1 MPDSSSPQPHVPAE
15 TKGRHKTIAVV
26 AGEWHLRALVRA
38 AIENKRTSVVEAL
51 TLQDMS
57 ALAHDERLDLVILD
71 ADLAPDNTVPD
82 YTSLFCD
89 PVFAAIPLIVLT
101 DRTARDVTA
110 LTGASQQVRTLY
122 KHFSPFE
129 LLNIVYT
136 LTGY

>member
-38 AIENKRTSVVEAL
+38 AVENKRTSVVEASS
-51 TLQDMS
+51 LQ
-57 ALAHDERLDLVILD
+57 ALSDIARSEQIDLAILD
-71 ADLAPDNTVPD
+71 ADLDCDDATAPYAHLKGDPRLATVPVILL
-82 YTSLFCD
+82 TNR
-89 PVFAAIPLIVLT
+89 AAPEERSTARVRHP
-101 DRTARDVTA
+101 DRT
-110 LTGASQQVRTLY
+110 LH